1 MFNDG
6 STDLIQSLG
15 LFFSAACTS
24 CLFIVN
30 VSLSS
35 NIVFLFFFFLKED
48 LTFNLQIVDFKYGK
62 KSKFNILLLLPGI
75 VSPR

>member
-1 MFNDG
+1 MFNDD

-35 NIVFLFFFFLKED
+35 NIVLFFFFKED

-62 KSKFNILLLLPGI
+62 KSKLNILLLLPGI

>member
-1 MFNDG
+1 MFNDD

-15 LFFSAACTS
+15 LFFSAACTL
-24 CLFIVN
+24 CLLIVN

-35 NIVFLFFFFLKED
+35 NIVFFFKKEY

-62 KSKFNILLLLPGI
+62 KSKLNVLLLLPGI
-75 VSPR
+75 ISPR